1 MTLAPVIQV
10 CEIFGPTIQGE
21 GALLGLPTI
30 FVRTGSCDYRCSW
43 CDTPYAV
50 DPAHRHQWTAM
61 SPEEILAEVRHL
73 SGNRPLMISLSG
85 GNPALQ
91 PLQAL
96 IALGK
101 AAGYRYALETQGSI
115 VQPWFAELEVLII
128 SPKPPSSGM
137 SCDLEKL
144 AACIAAADGASVS
157 LKFVVHDDEDYLFA
171 RQVAARFPRLPVCL
185 QPCNDKVRL
194 PGGGGGLELER
205 LRRLIAK
212 TLSDGWFEAR
222 VLPQLHV
229 LLWGDQRGR

>member
-1 MTLAPVIQV
+1 MSGAEAILV

-21 GALLGLPTI
+21 GALLGLPTV
-30 FVRTGSCDYRCSW
+30 FVRTGGCDYRCVW

-50 DPAHRHQWTAM
+50 DPAHRHQWTPMA
-61 SPEEILAEVRHL
+61 PEEILAEVRHL
-73 SGNRPLMISLSG
+73 SGNRPLTVSLSG

-91 PLQAL
+91 PLGEL
-96 IALGK
+96 ISLGK
-101 AAGYRYALETQGSI
+101 EAGYDFALETQGS
-115 VQPWFAELEVLII
+115 VVRPWFAELTVLIL

-137 SCDLEKL
+137 PCDLETL
-144 AACIAAADGASVS
+144 EACVAAAGGASVS

-185 QPCNDKVRL
+185 QPCNDKPRL
-194 PGGGGGLELER
+194 PGGRGGAELER
-205 LRRLIAK
+205 LRRLVAK

-229 LLWGDQRGR
+229 LLWGNQRGR